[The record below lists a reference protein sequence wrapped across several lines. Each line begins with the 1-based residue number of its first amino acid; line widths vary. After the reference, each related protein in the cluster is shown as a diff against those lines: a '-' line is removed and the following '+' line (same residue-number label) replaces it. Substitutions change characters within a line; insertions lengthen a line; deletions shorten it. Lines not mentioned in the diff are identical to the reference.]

1 MDIGKSYGTDKQK
14 EEEGVWVKMGEGAE
28 VRVAR
33 LGNKQYLEAVRRLS
47 SKHKV
52 ASRNNKLADEVTLD
66 VTVNAFAEAILL
78 EWKGIQENGKNLP
91 YTRENAARL
100 LKEYADFREDIAAI
114 AMNMENF
121 KREQE
126 EATAK
131 N

>member
-1 MDIGKSYGTDKQK
+1 MDISKTYGTDKAK
-14 EEEGVWVKMGEGAE
+14 EEEGVWIQMGDGAE

-33 LGNKQYLEAVRRLS
+33 LGNKQYMEAIRRLS
-47 SKHKV
+47 TKHKV
-52 ASRNNKLADEVTLD
+52 AARNNKLSEEVTLD

-78 EWKGIQENGKNLP
+78 EWKGFKENNKALP
-91 YTRENAARL
+91 YTRENAVRL
-100 LKEYADFREDIAAI
+100 LKEYPDFREDIAAI
-114 AMNMENF
+114 AANMENF